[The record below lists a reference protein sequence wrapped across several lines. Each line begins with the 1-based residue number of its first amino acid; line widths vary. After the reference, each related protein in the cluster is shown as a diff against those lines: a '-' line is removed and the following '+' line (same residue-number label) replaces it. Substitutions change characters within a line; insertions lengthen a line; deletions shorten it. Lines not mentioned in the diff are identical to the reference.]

1 MTVRETGRRM
11 RGMKP
16 SVRVWALF
24 VLGVLVTVAGLGAV
38 VVTATDRMAEVE
50 ASIVLADGVD
60 PTLRGVVELR
70 TSRLFET
77 IRSGLVPGP
86 VTVSPYNGEDISQ
99 MNAYTDSEERV
110 LIRSNPGPGGY
121 YWGFDRRPYFEPSA
135 MLVMAG
141 IGILVASAL
150 FAATCYTGTRTSN
163 ARASVE
169 NRARV
174 ARPNSSPSS
183 SIS

>member
-1 MTVRETGRRM
+1 MNVRETGRRV

-24 VLGVLVTVAGLGAV
+24 VLGALVTATGLGAV
-38 VVTATDRMAEVE
+38 VVTATDRIAEVE
-50 ASIVLADGVD
+50 ASIVLADGID

-70 TSRLFET
+70 TSRLSET
-77 IRSGLVPGP
+77 IRTGLVPGS

-110 LIRSNPGPGGY
+110 LIRSNPGPGGF
-121 YWGFDRRPYFEPSA
+121 YWGFDRRPYVEPSA
-135 MLVMAG
+135 MLLMAG

-150 FAATCYTGTRTSN
+150 FAATRYSG
-163 ARASVE
+163 RAGHSV
-169 NRARV
+169 RA
-174 ARPNSSPSS
+174 PSGDGS
-183 SIS
+183 

>member
-1 MTVRETGRRM
+1 MGVRETERRV

-24 VLGVLVTVAGLGAV
+24 VLGALVTVAGLGTV
-38 VVTATDRMAEVE
+38 VITATDRIADVE

-70 TSRLFET
+70 TSRLSEA
-77 IRSGLVPGP
+77 IRTGLVPGS

-99 MNAYTDSEERV
+99 MNAYTDAEERV
-110 LIRSNPGPGGY
+110 LISSNPGPGGF

-135 MLVMAG
+135 MLLMAG
-141 IGILVASAL
+141 LGIVVASVL
-150 FAATCYTGTRTSN
+150 FAA
-163 ARASVE
+163 ARYSGRPKDTE
-169 NRARV
+169 RRA
-174 ARPNSSPSS
+174 
-183 SIS
+183 

>member
-1 MTVRETGRRM
+1 MGVREIERRV

-24 VLGVLVTVAGLGAV
+24 VLGALVTVAGLGTV
-38 VVTATDRMAEVE
+38 VITATDRIADVE

-70 TSRLFET
+70 TSRLSEA
-77 IRSGLVPGP
+77 IRTGLVPGS

-99 MNAYTDSEERV
+99 MNAYTDAEERV
-110 LIRSNPGPGGY
+110 LISSNPGPGGF

-135 MLVMAG
+135 MLLMAG
-141 IGILVASAL
+141 LGIVVASVL
-150 FAATCYTGTRTSN
+150 FAATRYSGHPKGTER
-163 ARASVE
+163 RA
-169 NRARV
+169 
-174 ARPNSSPSS
+174 
-183 SIS
+183 

>member
-1 MTVRETGRRM
+1 MGVRETGRRV

-24 VLGVLVTVAGLGAV
+24 VLGALVTVAGLGTV
-38 VVTATDRMAEVE
+38 VITATDRIADVE

-70 TSRLFET
+70 TSRLSEA
-77 IRSGLVPGP
+77 IRTGLVPGS

-99 MNAYTDSEERV
+99 MNAYTDAEERV
-110 LIRSNPGPGGY
+110 LISSNPGPGGF

-135 MLVMAG
+135 MLLMAG
-141 IGILVASAL
+141 LGIVVASVL
-150 FAATCYTGTRTSN
+150 FAATRYSGRPKGTER
-163 ARASVE
+163 RA
-169 NRARV
+169 
-174 ARPNSSPSS
+174 
-183 SIS
+183 